1 MKEIVIDAS
10 VVLKWYLKDEEWGQ
24 EAVWFLEQHVAG
36 NMVLFAPTILTYE
49 VLNALLVA
57 ERTGRIAEQTT
68 ETAFEGFVELEIEFS
83 DPFVDYSDILS
94 LARSFHRTVYDA
106 SYISLANKKNIDFVT
121 GDKRLYNAVKD
132 KLKWVKWIGDKNSK
146 MSNLPFGVT

>member
-1 MKEIVIDAS
+1 MTEMVVDAS
-10 VVLKWYLKDEEWGQ
+10 LVLKWYLMDEEWGQ

-57 ERTGRIAEQTT
+57 ERIGRIAEETT
-68 ETAFEGFVELEIEFS
+68 ERAFEGFVELEIEFS
-83 DPFVDYSDILS
+83 DPFVDYPDILS
-94 LARSFHRTVYDA
+94 LARSFHRSVYDA

-132 KLKWVKWIGDKNSK
+132 KLKWVKWIGDKHSDT
-146 MSNLPFGVT
+146 SN

>member
-1 MKEIVIDAS
+1 MVVDAS
-10 VVLKWYLKDEEWGQ
+10 VVLKWYLTDEEWGQ

-36 NMVLFAPTILTYE
+36 NMALFAPTILPYE

-57 ERTGRIAEQTT
+57 ERIGRIAEETT
-68 ETAFEGFVELEIEFS
+68 ERAFEGFVELEIDFY

-106 SYISLANKKNIDFVT
+106 SYISLAKKKNIDFVT
-121 GDKRLYNAVKD
+121 GDKRLYNAVKE
-132 KLKWVKWIGDKNSK
+132 KLKWVKWIGDKHSET
-146 MSNLPFGVT
+146 SN

>member
-36 NMVLFAPTILTYE
+36 NIVLFAPTILTYE

-68 ETAFEGFVELEIEFS
+68 ETAFEGFVELEIEFP

-132 KLKWVKWIGDKNSK
+132 KLKWVKWIGDKNSV
-146 MSNLPFGVT
+146 MSNLPVGVT

>member
-1 MKEIVIDAS
+1 MTEMVVDAS
-10 VVLKWYLKDEEWGQ
+10 IVLKWYLTDEEWGQ

-57 ERTGRIAEQTT
+57 ERIGRIAEETT
-68 ETAFEGFVELEIEFS
+68 ERAFEGFVELEIEFS

-106 SYISLANKKNIDFVT
+106 SYISLAKKKNIDFVT
-121 GDKRLYNAVKD
+121 GDKRLYNAVKE
-132 KLKWVKWIGDKNSK
+132 KLKWVKWIGDKHSET
-146 MSNLPFGVT
+146 SN

>member
-1 MKEIVIDAS
+1 MKEIVVDAS
-10 VVLKWYLKDEEWGQ
+10 VVLKWYMTDEEWGQ
-24 EAVWFLEQHVAG
+24 EAVSFLEQHVAG
-36 NMVLFAPTILTYE
+36 SVVLFAPTILTYE

-57 ERTGRIAEQTT
+57 ERIGRIAEQTT
-68 ETAFEGFVELEIEFS
+68 ERAFEGFVELEIEFS
-83 DPFVDYSDILS
+83 DPFVEYSDILF

-132 KLKWVKWIGDKNSK
+132 KLKWVKWIGDKNSER
-146 MSNLPFGVT
+146 SN

>member
-1 MKEIVIDAS
+1 MTEMVVDAS
-10 VVLKWYLKDEEWGQ
+10 VVLKWYLTDEEWGQ
-24 EAVWFLEQHVAG
+24 EAIWFLEQHVAG

-121 GDKRLYNAVKD
+121 GDKRLYNAVKH
-132 KLKWVKWIGDKNSK
+132 KLKWVKWIGDKNSE
-146 MSNLPFGVT
+146 MSNLPVGVT